1 MVLILSAFLSSINQV
16 FYAKWVQDIDPF
28 VYSFLS
34 FSITLLFFLSLTV
47 LKSIKVKKSNIKL
60 NNKRAGMNS
69 IVVLNII
76 TAIIFICFYYANKYI
91 EPAIVSAIEI
101 GIGPI
106 IALVLSLIIQKI
118 NILKFDIYVCLGILI
133 GTLILVWASLSGKSG
148 IASDTSFTYKG
159 LLATFTAGIG
169 MVLATIYSKKLSQAG
184 WSTYEILAHRFYML
198 VPVTIV
204 FVLNKKASYILDVF
218 QSNWNWIIVFT
229 FLGLI
234 IPLYLIQVGIKYCN
248 PLFVSVTLTLGP
260 VFTFVF
266 QLLDPRVKWS
276 WISLSGI
283 GCLCVFVIIKMF
295 IQNVGLNKEKTKGEK
310 LKHA

>member
-1 MVLILSAFLSSINQV
+1 MSSINQV

-148 IASDTSFTYKG
+148 IASDASFTYKG

-169 MVLATIYSKKLSQAG
+169 MVLATIYSKKLKSS
-184 WSTYEILAHRFYML
+184 WME
-198 VPVTIV
+198 
-204 FVLNKKASYILDVF
+204 YI
-218 QSNWNWIIVFT
+218 
-229 FLGLI
+229 
-234 IPLYLIQVGIKYCN
+234 
-248 PLFVSVTLTLGP
+248 
-260 VFTFVF
+260 
-266 QLLDPRVKWS
+266 
-276 WISLSGI
+276 
-283 GCLCVFVIIKMF
+283 
-295 IQNVGLNKEKTKGEK
+295 
-310 LKHA
+310 